1 MNIASFKQQALQ
13 LKNRFPKHQGR
24 SFFSKYGVC
33 TDFNDRLLESAIQ
46 LLATENI
53 GDLRALLKIRHEDL
67 QLAVNEPDY
76 HTFYIAKKRKG
87 KRAIQ
92 APGARL
98 KIVQGRI
105 NGYLQ
110 AYYRRLC
117 PDAAHGFVLRHYSW
131 PGKGIYSNAY
141 GHVGKEEVLNV
152 DLKDFF
158 NSITI
163 KQVFDLFTGPI
174 FQFPRDLA
182 ALLSLLCTYEK
193 RLPVGAPTS
202 PVISN
207 LICLGLDK
215 QLSTFASEHG
225 LHYSRYADDLSFSS
239 AARIPDDLLLD
250 IINIIHGYGFKLNYS
265 KLRRQYPHQR
275 QVVTGLTVNEKVNP
289 DRKMLKQIRAMIH
302 DYARAGH
309 LAAYRHFKA
318 EATVGDPYHDQFI
331 KKLRGL
337 LSFVSSIKGSDDPWV
352 FKYKSQ
358 FEAAL
363 QQHRHSHDLVE

>member
-24 SFFSKYGVC
+24 SFFSKYAVC

-53 GDLRALLKIRHEDL
+53 GDLRALLKIRHQDL

-76 HTFYIAKKRKG
+76 HTFFIAKKRKG

-92 APGARL
+92 APSARL

-105 NGYLQ
+105 NRYLQ
-110 AYYRRLC
+110 AYYRMLC
-117 PDAAHGFVLRHYSW
+117 PDAAHGFILRHYSW

-141 GHVGKEEVLNV
+141 GHVDKEEVLNV

-158 NSITI
+158 NTITI
-163 KQVFDLFTGPI
+163 KQVFELFVGPI

-239 AARIPDDLLLD
+239 DARIPDDLLLD
-250 IINIIHGYGFKLNYS
+250 IINILHGHGFKLNYS
-265 KLRRQYPHQR
+265 KLRRQYRHQR

-289 DRKMLKQIRAMIH
+289 DRKMLKQIRVMIH
-302 DYARAGH
+302 DYARSGK
-309 LAAYRHFKA
+309 LAAFRHYKVSEDA
-318 EATVGDPYHDQFI
+318 GYKYHQQFL
-331 KKLRGL
+331 KKLKGL
-337 LSFVSSIKGSDDPWV
+337 LNFVSYIKGARDPWV
-352 FKYKSQ
+352 LKYESQ
-358 FEAAL
+358 FDAAL
-363 QQHRHSHDLVE
+363 DRHCPAPDLVE